1 MQPSLPQMPEKIA
14 AKNTETIANA
24 PTAIEGEVAAL
35 PKDRRGIGFT
45 RYEAALV
52 ALVGQADGAEQ
63 PAGQNAPA
71 FFLNTLSRLR
81 LRKHCL
87 CIRWFLKRDC
97 ERRSK

>member
-63 PAGQNAPA
+63 PAGQKCPGFFPEHLKQAP
-71 FFLNTLSRLR
+71 LKKTLSLHS
-81 LRKHCL
+81 L
-87 CIRWFLKRDC
+87 I
-97 ERRSK
+97 S

>member
-35 PKDRRGIGFT
+35 PKDRRGIGFIPVM
-45 RYEAALV
+45 RL
-52 ALVGQADGAEQ
+52 LWWRLWGKRMGQSSPRGK
-63 PAGQNAPA
+63 NAPA
-71 FFLNTLSRLR
+71 FFPDTLSRLR

-87 CIRWFLKRDC
+87 CIR
-97 ERRSK
+97 